1 MKKVKF
7 LLLLLLNWIP
17 LSGQMQDFHKDSTIC
32 YSQQELRVISFKL
45 IEGNECDT
53 LLKISNKQLDYSDSI
68 ILSHKDIITKQ
79 LSKLSIKDTII
90 KLQYNKLNYVINN
103 LSSSQSKLKWTK
115 IGWAITTSIMGSLCL
130 YLFF

>member
-1 MKKVKF
+1 
-7 LLLLLLNWIP
+7 
-17 LSGQMQDFHKDSTIC
+17 MQDFHKDSTIC

-68 ILSHKDIITKQ
+68 ILSQKDIITKQ
-79 LSKLSIKDTII
+79 LSKLNIKDTII
-90 KLQYNKLNYVINN
+90 KLQYNKLNHVINN

-130 YLFF
+130 YLFFR

>member
-1 MKKVKF
+1 M
-7 LLLLLLNWIP
+7 LNWIP
-17 LSGQMQDFHKDSTIC
+17 LSGQMQDFRKDSTIC

-68 ILSHKDIITKQ
+68 ILSQKDIITKQ

-103 LSSSQSKLKWTK
+103 LSSSQSK
-115 IGWAITTSIMGSLCL
+115 
-130 YLFF
+130 